1 MSLKELTM
9 DQHRNAE
16 RQKFAS
22 ILMSGSIPEK
32 SYLRFLIN
40 QFSCYEALE
49 SHHYFSLFD
58 NDLKR
63 CSNILADIQQLKLKI
78 DWNTD
83 DKTIL
88 TKSTLDYVDHV
99 NKHIKSKDNFIAHIY
114 VRYLGDLRGGQMI
127 SKKIPGN
134 GMYYDFNN
142 PQKLA
147 SSIYQL
153 LNDEMADEAK
163 KVFEFATLLFKEM
176 YEMMSKNNEL

>member
-22 ILMSGSIPEK
+22 ILMSGSIPET

-40 QFSCYEALE
+40 QFHCYHALE
-49 SHHYFSLFD
+49 NHHYFSLFD

-63 CSNILADIQQLKLKI
+63 CSNILADIQQLKLKLDWKI
-78 DWNTD
+78 DDN
-83 DKTIL
+83 IVL
-88 TKSTLDYVDHV
+88 TKSTLEYVEHV
-99 NKHIKSKDNFIAHIY
+99 NNHIKSKDDFIAHIY
-114 VRYLGDLRGGQMI
+114 VRYLGDMRGGQII

-134 GMYYDFNN
+134 GKYYDFNN

-163 KVFEFATLLFKEM
+163 KVFNFATLLFQEM
-176 YEMMSKNNEL
+176 HEIMLLNNEL